1 MEGRE
6 EAVGLMDDE
15 GLMVGG
21 EDNVGLDEMDGTAEG
36 NGSPQSISIIDE
48 L

>member
-1 MEGRE
+1 
-6 EAVGLMDDE
+6 MD
-15 GLMVGG
+15 GG
-21 EDNVGLDEMDGTAEG
+21 EDNVGINETDGAAEG